1 MKTKLLTLLAASAGM
16 SLATAAYAQEASE
29 KSNTRYHDNGGYEST
44 STSQKTSAEGTT
56 STTNSSVNV
65 DVDSKG
71 NVTREAKTE
80 TTTDP
85 SGFMNKTTDN
95 AQSEIEEKP
104 RGGYKQTT
112 TRSHKDADGTNIY
125 FKTVTDVDVDSSGNV
140 TTTAKTEKTVDP
152 KGLFNKTSTTS
163 TTKSVNGRIVKSD
176 SKTN

>member
-1 MKTKLLTLLAASAGM
+1 MKKSLLAALAASASMG
-16 SLATAAYAQEASE
+16 LAISAYAEEASE
-29 KSNTRYHDNGGYEST
+29 KSNTKYHDNGGYETT
-44 STSQKTSAEGTT
+44 SSSQKTNAAGTT
-56 STTNSSVNV
+56 SSTNSSVNV

-71 NVTREAKTE
+71 NVSREAKSE

-85 SGFMNKTTDN
+85 EGLMNKKTDN
-95 AQSEIEEKP
+95 AESEIEEKP

-112 TRSHKDADGTNIY
+112 TRSHKDADGTNVY

-152 KGLFNKTSTTS
+152 KGFFNKTTSTS

-176 SKTN
+176 SKAN